1 MQLPARNSTALPTPE
16 KAAPLTAP
24 ALADVSHESA
34 DPRRYIAVV
43 LSRWWIVLLLTLLG
57 AAAGTAFAAFATP
70 RYRSTCRYEMLIDE
84 RLRISSTNTQAP
96 ISVDGV
102 LRLRARQMMLLT
114 SAPLQK
120 AVAEKLAPRWKG
132 DLSSLD
138 ASVVPKTVRD
148 LETMLDI
155 SVDSASADYALAYL
169 KELVDQYE
177 TAQRDQS
184 LENNENSMRSLW
196 VEKKH
201 LADELEAAQ
210 HTLMLFQ
217 KEHNILFSQVKQQFD
232 DAFLA
237 NLIQRQNALKMER
250 TMLESQF
257 PAIRKA
263 NAPTIED
270 VLNLTMST
278 NNLTGM
284 TSAPI
289 RAPGADPALAIIA
302 NLGKNQPDR
311 MAQPAAGSWQE
322 QEELVSR
329 LDAEYKDMLKTYRA
343 THPKMIELRRQIDI
357 ANRELRFGA
366 ETALKR
372 LQARYEALKIQETAL
387 EDAAKDW
394 RGEINMS
401 VADRATYEN
410 MQAKVEHLKKLH
422 DQVYARIIDGA
433 AQTVDTTFNHPV
445 EAPHSIGMIFPNKP
459 LIMIISI
466 IVGLL
471 AGIAMAFLL
480 DLLDTSMTDVLAIE
494 QKLGIPFLSSIPTWD
509 RTIPNLDMKNPTV
522 IVERGKQSIPSE
534 AYRSLRTSLESIVG
548 TRKGYALAITS
559 TDANEGKS
567 LTIVNLAA
575 VFSWTGRKVL
585 VVDCDLRRGRLQE
598 SFSMEKKMGL
608 TDFLTNKVADWHN
621 IVTPT
626 GIENL
631 DLIQVGAYHASAPEL
646 LDPPR
651 IRRLIEEWGK
661 EYDLILFD
669 SAPIGRV
676 VDSALLGRACDGLLL
691 VARHG
696 HCSFAGVSHALHRL
710 EGTKIIGFCLN
721 GIDSAGRR
729 TGYAAGYY
737 GYFRKYGAYGGYY
750 SYDRYGYGQ
759 YGYGATTVEAK
770 TDTEDAPATANK
782 ETTEP
787 KAEV

>member
-1 MQLPARNSTALPTPE
+1 MQTADQNVTATPLPE
-16 KAAPLTAP
+16 KPVQGKVQSLNNAT
-24 ALADVSHESA
+24 HEQSA
-34 DPRRYIAVV
+34 DPRRYIGVV
-43 LSRWWIVLLLTLLG
+43 LSRWWLVLLLTIVGTAAG
-57 AAAGTAFAAFATP
+57 AAFAVFATP
-70 RYRSTCRYEMLIDE
+70 RYRATCRYEMLIDE
-84 RLRISSTNTQAP
+84 RLRISSSGTTAPP
-96 ISVDGV
+96 ISVEGV

-114 SAPLQK
+114 SSPLQK
-120 AVAEKLAPRWKG
+120 TVADKLAPRWKG
-132 DLSSLD
+132 DASSLD
-138 ASVVPKTVRD
+138 ASVIPKPVRD

-155 SVDSASADYALAYL
+155 SVDSPSPDYALAYL

-177 TAQRDQS
+177 TAQRDQA

-201 LADELEAAQ
+201 LADELESAQ

-237 NLIQRQNALKMER
+237 NLIQRQNSLKMER

-257 PAIRKA
+257 PAIRKS

-284 TSAPI
+284 ETSPS
-289 RAPGADPALAIIA
+289 RTSGGDPAMAIIA
-302 NLGKNQPDR
+302 NLGKNQSGRAP
-311 MAQPAAGSWQE
+311 QPTAGSWRE

-329 LDAEYKDMLKTYRA
+329 LDAEYKDMLKTYRP
-343 THPKMIELRRQIDI
+343 THPNMIELRRQIEI
-357 ANRELRFGA
+357 AARELRFGA

-372 LQARYEALKIQETAL
+372 LQARYEALKIQEAAL
-387 EDAAKDW
+387 EDAAKEW
-394 RGEINMS
+394 RSEINMS

-445 EAPHSIGMIFPNKP
+445 EAPHPVGIIFPNKP
-459 LIMIISI
+459 FI
-466 IVGLL
+466 IVVSVILGLL
-471 AGIAMAFLL
+471 AGVGLAVLL

-494 QKLGIPFLSSIPTWD
+494 QKLGIHYLSSIPTWD

-522 IVERGKQSIPSE
+522 IVERDKHSVPSE
-534 AYRSLRTSLESIVG
+534 AYRSLRTSLESIISS
-548 TRKGYALAITS
+548 RKGFALVITS

-567 LTIVNLAA
+567 LTAINLAT
-575 VFSWTGRKVL
+575 VVSWTGKKVL
-585 VVDCDLRRGRLQE
+585 IVDGDLRRGRLQE
-598 SFSMEKKMGL
+598 SFSVEKNEGL
-608 TDFLTNKVADWHN
+608 TDFLMGKIANWHA
-621 IVTPT
+621 IIHPT

-631 DLIQVGAYHASAPEL
+631 DIIQAGTHHASAPEL
-646 LDPPR
+646 LDPLR
-651 IRRLIEEWGK
+651 IRSLIEEWGK
-661 EYDLILFD
+661 EYDFILFD

-696 HCSFAGVSHALHRL
+696 HCSFAGVSHAIHRL
-710 EGTKIIGFCLN
+710 EGTKVIGFCLN
-721 GIDSAGRR
+721 GIDGGGRK
-729 TGYAAGYY
+729 GYTSGYY
-737 GYFRKYGAYGGYY
+737 GYFRKYSAYGSYY
-750 SYDRYGYGQ
+750 SSDRYGYGQ
-759 YGYGATTVEAK
+759 YGYGAEAK
-770 TDTEDAPATANK
+770 TPEMAK
-782 ETTEP
+782 ENSEP
-787 KAEV
+787 KPEA